1 MNPTPKYA
9 VGQTVFVLDG
19 RYIAELIIKKV
30 IKVSEGKYR
39 YEFYFFPYGLDENR
53 LHQTAEDCINAFIN
67 SVMNEIIS
75 AKEDL
80 EYFIQKNRLIVAKQ
94 VQTYFDLER
103 VINKL
108 DEIIDQHTTE
118 DEPNT

>member
-39 YEFYFFPYGLDENR
+39 YEFYFFGFGIDENR
-53 LHQTAEDCINAFIN
+53 LYPSSEDCVNAFIK

-108 DEIIDQHTTE
+108 DEIIEIQSD
-118 DEPNT
+118 